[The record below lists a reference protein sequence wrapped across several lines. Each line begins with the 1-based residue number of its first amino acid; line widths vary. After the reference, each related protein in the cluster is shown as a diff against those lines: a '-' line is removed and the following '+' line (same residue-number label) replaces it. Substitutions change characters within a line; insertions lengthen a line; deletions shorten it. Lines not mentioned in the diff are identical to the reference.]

1 MSELKK
7 ALCSV
12 EEALDDIRNGK
23 MVILV
28 DDEDRE
34 NEGDLV
40 FAADFVTPEKINF
53 MAKYGRGL
61 ICLAMPSKR
70 CDELGLDLMVKED
83 RNSARFGTAFTISI
97 EAKEGV
103 TTGISAHDRAQ
114 TVRVANDPAK
124 GAEDLARPGHIFPLR
139 AREGGV
145 LVRAGQTEGSVDL
158 ARMAG
163 LSNHGAVICEIM
175 NDDGSMARMSQLVEF
190 AKEHDLKILTIAD
203 MIKYR
208 MDNEQLIQ
216 ETTTAHLPTQFG
228 DFNITG
234 FKSRVDGQEGVVIWK
249 GDLKN
254 HEPVLM
260 RVHSQC
266 LTGDVFG
273 SERCDC
279 RDQLHA
285 AMKMVDEEGRGMV
298 LYLFQEGRGIGILNK
313 INAYH
318 LQDEGM
324 DTIQA
329 NIELGFEEDMRDYG
343 FGAQVIRHMG
353 IRQLRLI
360 TNNPKK
366 MRCLSGY
373 GLEVVERVGITC
385 DVNPNN
391 EHYMKTKKEKM
402 GHHLDI

>member
-1 MSELKK
+1 MSDVKK
-7 ALCSV
+7 ALCTV
-12 EEALDDIRNGK
+12 EEALEDIRNGK

-70 CDELGLDLMVKED
+70 CDELGLDLMVREE
-83 RNSARFGTAFTISI
+83 RNSARFGTAFTVSI

-114 TVRVANDPAK
+114 TVRVANDPTK

-158 ARMAG
+158 AAMAG
-163 LSNHGAVICEIM
+163 LNNQGAVICEIM
-175 NDDGSMARMSQLVEF
+175 NDDGSMARMPQLVEF
-190 AKEHDLKILTIAD
+190 AKEHNLKILTIAD

-208 MDNEQLIQ
+208 MDTEQLIQ
-216 ETTTAHLPTQFG
+216 ETTTAHLPTEFG

-234 FKSRVDGQEGVVIWK
+234 FKSRVDGQEAVVIWK
-249 GDLKN
+249 GDLKTAD
-254 HEPVLM
+254 PVLM

-279 RDQLHA
+279 RDQLHT

-343 FGAQVIRHMG
+343 FGAQIIRHMG
-353 IRQLRLI
+353 IRQIRLI

-385 DVNPNN
+385 GVNPNN
-391 EHYMKTKKEKM
+391 EYYMKTKKEKM

>member
-1 MSELKK
+1 MSDMKK
-7 ALCSV
+7 ALCTV
-12 EEALDDIRNGK
+12 EEALEDIRNGK
-23 MVILV
+23 MIILV

-70 CDELGLDLMVKED
+70 CDELGLDLMVRED
-83 RNSARFGTAFTISI
+83 RNSARFGTAFTVSI
-97 EAKEGV
+97 EAKDGV

-114 TVRVANDPAK
+114 TVRVANDPTK
-124 GAEDLARPGHIFPLR
+124 KAEDLARPGHIFPLR

-158 ARMAG
+158 AMMAG
-163 LSNHGAVICEIM
+163 LNNYGAVICEIM
-175 NDDGSMARMSQLVEF
+175 NDDGSMARMPQLLEF
-190 AKEHDLKILTIAD
+190 AKEHNLKILTIAD

-208 MDNEQLIQ
+208 MDTEQLIK
-216 ETTTAHLPTQFG
+216 ETTTAHLPTEFG

-234 FKSRVDGQEGVVIWK
+234 FKSSVDGQEAVVIWK
-249 GDLKN
+249 GDLKTPN
-254 HEPVLM
+254 PVLM
-260 RVHSQC
+260 RIHSQC

-285 AMKMVDEEGRGMV
+285 AMKMVEEEGRGMV

-318 LQDEGM
+318 LQDEGL

-329 NIELGFEEDMRDYG
+329 NIQLGFEEDLRDYG
-343 FGAQVIRHMG
+343 FGAQIIRHMG
-353 IRQLRLI
+353 IREIRLI

-373 GLEVVERVGITC
+373 GLEIVERVGITC
-385 DVNPNN
+385 GVNPNN
-391 EHYMKTKKEKM
+391 EYYMKTKKEKM

>member
-1 MSELKK
+1 MLKSRI
-7 ALCSV
+7 CTV
-12 EEALDDIRNGK
+12 EEAIEDIRNGK

-61 ICLAMPSKR
+61 ICLAMPSDR
-70 CDELGLDLMVKED
+70 CDELGLDLMVRED
-83 RNSARFGTAFTISI
+83 SNSARFGTAFTVSI

-114 TVRVANDPAK
+114 TVRVANDPTK
-124 GAEDLARPGHIFPLR
+124 GAADLARPGHIFPLR

-145 LVRAGQTEGSVDL
+145 LVRTGQTEGSVDL
-158 ARMAG
+158 AKLAG
-163 LSNHGAVICEIM
+163 LNNHGAVICEIM
-175 NDDGSMARMSQLVEF
+175 NDDGTMSRMPELEVF
-190 AKEHDLKILTIAD
+190 ADKHDLKILTIAAL
-203 MIKYR
+203 IEYR
-208 MDNEQLIQ
+208 MEHEELIK
-216 ETTTAHLPTQFG
+216 ETTSAKMPTG
-228 DFNITG
+228 LGNFNITG
-234 FKSRVDGQEGVVIWK
+234 FRSTVDGQEAVVIWK
-249 GDLKN
+249 GDLKSE
-254 HEPVLM
+254 EPVLL

-279 RDQLHA
+279 RSQLHR
-285 AMKMVDEEGRGMV
+285 AMELVEAEGRGAI
-298 LYLFQEGRGIGILNK
+298 LYMFQEGRGIGILNK
-313 INAYH
+313 IDAYH

-329 NIELGFEEDMRDYG
+329 NLELGFAEDLRDYG
-343 FGAQVIRHMG
+343 FGAQVIRKMG
-353 IRQLRLI
+353 IKDIKLM

-366 MRCLSGY
+366 MRSLSGF
-373 GLEVVERVGITC
+373 GLQVVERVGMTC
-385 DVNPNN
+385 GVNPNN
-391 EHYMKTKKEKM
+391 EVYLKTKKEKM
-402 GHHLDI
+402 GHHLDID

>member
-1 MSELKK
+1 MSKSR
-7 ALCSV
+7 LCSV
-12 EEALDDIRNGK
+12 EEALEDIRNGK
-23 MVILV
+23 MIILT

-70 CDELGLDLMVKED
+70 CDELGLDLMVRED
-83 RNSARFGTAFTISI
+83 SNSARFGTAFTISI

-114 TVRVANDPAK
+114 TVRVANDPTK
-124 GAEDLARPGHIFPLR
+124 GAADLARPGHIFPLR

-145 LVRAGQTEGSVDL
+145 LVRTGQTEGSVDL
-158 ARMAG
+158 AKLAG
-163 LSNHGAVICEIM
+163 LNNQGAVICEIM
-175 NDDGSMARMSQLVEF
+175 NDDGSMSRMPELEVF
-190 AKEHDLKILTIAD
+190 AEEHDLKILTIASL
-203 MIKYR
+203 IEYR
-208 MDNEQLIQ
+208 MDHEQLIE
-216 ETTTAHLPTQFG
+216 ETTVAKMPTSFG
-228 DFNITG
+228 NFNMTG
-234 FKSRVDGQEGVVIWK
+234 YKSKVDGQEAVVLWK
-249 GDLKN
+249 GDITTP
-254 HEPVLM
+254 EPVLL

-279 RDQLHA
+279 RSQLHH
-285 AMKMVDEEGRGMV
+285 AMELVEAEGRGAV
-298 LYLFQEGRGIGILNK
+298 LYMFQEGRGIGILNK

-318 LQDEGM
+318 LQDNGM

-329 NIELGFEEDMRDYG
+329 NIELGFEEDLRDYG

-353 IRQLRLI
+353 IKNIKLM

-366 MRCLSGY
+366 IRSLSGF
-373 GLEVVERVGITC
+373 GLEVVERVGMTC
-385 DVNPNN
+385 GLTPNN
-391 EHYMKTKKEKM
+391 ETYLKTKKEKM
-402 GHHLDI
+402 GHHLDID